1 MTFEELGLKSE
12 VLKSLKDLGFSVP
25 TPIQEQAIPHLMKED
40 CDFVGLAQTGT
51 GKTAAFGLPL
61 ISNIDTSLRLPQGL
75 IICPTRELCLQISK
89 DLGNYSKYMDC
100 NIVPVYGGADIRKQM
115 TDIKKGAP
123 IIVAT
128 PGRLMD
134 LIKRKVIQLSQ
145 VRYVVLDEA
154 DEMLNMGFKEDIDS
168 ILETTPIDKN
178 VWLFSAT
185 MPKEVAFIAK
195 NYMNDPL
202 EVSIGHKNQSNEN
215 IDHIYYMVKEKDRY
229 EAVKRLIDFN
239 PTIYGLIFCRTRS
252 ETATVAQKLSRDGYN
267 AEPLHGDLSQA
278 MRDLVMQRFRSKE
291 LQLLVATDVAARG
304 LDIDNITHVIN
315 YNLPD
320 DIENYTHRSGRTARA
335 GKKGESLVLVSAKEA
350 FKIKAIERQMRT
362 TFTKG
367 EIPNAKEICRIQLM
381 RLIEKVI
388 ATEVR
393 EKDITPFLPTIFA
406 EFENFSKEE
415 VVKMFVSAEF
425 NRFIEYY
432 ERAGDLNASVGNT
445 EREDRGPRG
454 ERSRDNEVGK
464 TRFFVNIGR
473 RDGFNPGALLRVICD
488 ATGLNSTAVGKIDIL
503 TSFSFF
509 EADQEHADN
518 IIKQVNGTDFDGH
531 TISIEVTTSKDS
543 GGGFRDKKEGG
554 GFGGGDRSR
563 NNGGGRSSS
572 YGGGGGR
579 SSSYGGGGGRSSS
592 YGAGGGRSSSYGGDR
607 SRSSDRNERPSG
619 GSDRP
624 RAGGSNDRPNTS
636 GGGERPRSSGGGER
650 PRSSGGGERRDT
662 GFTRKRKF

>member
-239 PTIYGLIFCRTRS
+239 PSIYGLIFCRTRS

-554 GFGGGDRSR
+554 GFGGGDRAR

-650 PRSSGGGERRDT
+650 RDT

>member
-12 VLKSLKDLGFSVP
+12 VLKSLVDLGFSAP

-61 ISNIDTSLRLPQGL
+61 ISNIDTSLHLPQGL

-89 DLGNYSKYMDC
+89 DLASYSTYINC
-100 NIVPVYGGADIRKQM
+100 NIVAVYGGADIRKQM

-145 VRYVVLDEA
+145 VRYVILDEA

-168 ILETTPIDKN
+168 ILETTPKEKN

-185 MPKEVAFIAK
+185 MPKEVATIAK
-195 NYMNDPL
+195 NYMKDPL

-215 IDHIYYMVKEKDRY
+215 IDHIYYNVKERDRY

-239 PTIYGLIFCRTRS
+239 PNIYGLIFCRTRT

-335 GKKGESLVLVSAKEA
+335 GKKGESLVLVSAKEG

-362 TFTKG
+362 TFRKG
-367 EIPNAKEICRIQLM
+367 EIPNPQEICRIQLR
-381 RLIEKVI
+381 RLIAKVL
-388 ATEVR
+388 ATDIR

-406 EFENFSKEE
+406 EFENFTKED

-432 ERAGDLNASVGNT
+432 ERAGDLNAGAGSND
-445 EREDRGPRG
+445 REDRAPRG
-454 ERSRDNEVGK
+454 ERSRDREEGK

-473 RDGFNPGALLRVICD
+473 RDGFNPGALLRVVCD
-488 ATGLNSTAVGKIDIL
+488 ATGLNSAAVGRIDIM

-509 EADQEHADN
+509 EADQEHADK
-518 IIKQVNGTDFDGH
+518 IIKTVNGTDFEGH
-531 TISIEVTTSKDS
+531 TVAIEITTAKETG
-543 GGGFRDKKEGG
+543 GGGFREKSRSGGGSG
-554 GFGGGDRSR
+554 GFGGGGRAPR
-563 NNGGGRSSS
+563 TGGFGGGGGGRSSS

-579 SSSYGGGGGRSSS
+579 SSSYGGGGGERSGSYGGGGDRSSRPS
-592 YGAGGGRSSSYGGDR
+592 GDRPRSAGDGDRSRPAGGDR
-607 SRSSDRNERPSG
+607 SRSY
-619 GSDRP
+619 
-624 RAGGSNDRPNTS
+624 
-636 GGGERPRSSGGGER
+636 GGEKKEGGFG
-650 PRSSGGGERRDT
+650 
-662 GFTRKRKF
+662 RKRKF